1 MMQKLKND
9 ALWCKS
15 AKNLAICI
23 IYEASINL
31 WCDLTTLKYHN
42 IMCGSLKASPGKN
55 APRKIKIQTKVLV
68 PVPIPDIPLERL
80 PMSHNGWS
88 VQHMSRDPTSSA
100 RLLLPLSKNSPVS
113 NLIWGQQLG
122 TAPLLSVGGDEIL
135 YDVECIWCKNWHFF
149 LYLQDAPQQLRD
161 LGRGLCVEL
170 QTIHRF

>member
-1 MMQKLKND
+1 M
-9 ALWCKS
+9 
-15 AKNLAICI
+15 
-23 IYEASINL
+23 Y
-31 WCDLTTLKYHN
+31 
-42 IMCGSLKASPGKN
+42 LKASPGKN

-135 YDVECIWCKNWHFF
+135 YDVECIWCKN
-149 LYLQDAPQQLRD
+149 
-161 LGRGLCVEL
+161 
-170 QTIHRF
+170 